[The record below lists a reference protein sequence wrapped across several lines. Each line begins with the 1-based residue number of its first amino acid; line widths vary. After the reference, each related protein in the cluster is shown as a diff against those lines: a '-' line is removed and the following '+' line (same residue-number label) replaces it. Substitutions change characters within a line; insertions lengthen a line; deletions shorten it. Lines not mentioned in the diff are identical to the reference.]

1 MSIVCRCIR
10 LSQGLVVA
18 GCMSVVPTWAADAN
32 EAAQPVL
39 AAPYQGLMQQ
49 LAKASLARKGVT
61 QPTDE
66 QLGQATSGV
75 KALRDQGLSWGQI
88 AERLSLRL
96 DDVVDLA
103 HQADQAE
110 RAKDLLAARGADP
123 VPAPSP
129 SEAPATQP
137 TARPDA
143 SKGRPANAAT
153 GTGQAAPVATA
164 SQGRGGS
171 GGSGGGRGGSG
182 GGGGTGGNGGS
193 GGSGASGGSGGS
205 GGGGGGGTGGSE
217 GGGGS
222 AGGGGS
228 GGGGGSAGG
237 GGSGGGGGTG
247 GSGAGGGSAGGG
259 KR

>member
-39 AAPYQGLMQQ
+39 AAPYQGLVQQ

-153 GTGQAAPVATA
+153 GTGTGQAAPVATASA

-171 GGSGGGRGGSG
+171 GGSGGGRGGSSG
-182 GGGGTGGNGGS
+182 GGGGGSSGN
-193 GGSGASGGSGGS
+193 GGS
-205 GGGGGGGTGGSE
+205 GGGGGAGGS
-217 GGGGS
+217 
-222 AGGGGS
+222 
-228 GGGGGSAGG
+228 
-237 GGSGGGGGTG
+237 
-247 GSGAGGGSAGGG
+247 GGSAGGG

>member
-10 LSQGLVVA
+10 LCQSLVVA
-18 GCMSVVPTWAADAN
+18 GCMIAVPAWAADAN
-32 EAAQPVL
+32 DAALPVV
-39 AAPYQGLMQQ
+39 AAPYQGLVQQ

-66 QLGQATSGV
+66 QLVQAINGV
-75 KALRDQGLSWGQI
+75 KALRDQGLAWGQI

-96 DDVVDLA
+96 DDVVGLA

-123 VPAPSP
+123 VSAPSP
-129 SEAPATQP
+129 SEAPATDA
-137 TARPDA
+137 TARPDTT
-143 SKGRPANAAT
+143 KGRPTNAAT
-153 GTGQAAPVATA
+153 GSDQAAPVASA
-164 SQGRGGS
+164 NQGRGGS

-193 GGSGASGGSGGS
+193 GGGGASGGSGGS

-228 GGGGGSAGG
+228 GGGGG
-237 GGSGGGGGTG
+237 TG